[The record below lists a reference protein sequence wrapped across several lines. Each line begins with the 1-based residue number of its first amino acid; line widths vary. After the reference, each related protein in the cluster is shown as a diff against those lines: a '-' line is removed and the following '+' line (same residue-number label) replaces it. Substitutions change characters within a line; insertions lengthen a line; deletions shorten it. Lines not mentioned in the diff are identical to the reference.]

1 MTPLSRSGPL
11 RRGTRNLKAQ
21 TGQGNASTLY
31 SLFTIRALPEIGVG
45 LLLMILMWF
54 TLIRIVHPGPVRT
67 IHLDTQSPTP
77 EAAVEPGRPNA
88 GAQADL
94 EISGRARP
102 SRDQPT
108 EIPVRDSHADLVEEL
123 TRLAGSGGW
132 EAQELFRIK
141 IRQWAEASPSAAAAW
156 GVALKDGPARRDALE
171 QIAIAW
177 ANVDLESAAKWT
189 GSLVEGD
196 AKNAAVLGLAN
207 EAARTTPL
215 VALGAAAQLP
225 PTHERDEALA
235 HAVSQWSAVDP
246 VSASAWSKQVADP
259 LLRQRLLSAVAIEA
273 AESSPLAAADLTATI
288 LDPGIRQ
295 AEAAVSIVE
304 RWAQTDPQA
313 AADWVLQFPDTPARP
328 AAITSLVSVW
338 ATRDASGA
346 EKWAEALPEGVLR
359 EDALTPFYSTVTAP
373 KSPLPGDVPSTGG
386 K

>member
-1 MTPLSRSGPL
+1 MTPPSRSGPL
-11 RRGTRNLKAQ
+11 RRGTRNLKGR
-21 TGQGNASTLY
+21 TGQGNATTLY

-67 IHLDTQSPTP
+67 IHLD
-77 EAAVEPGRPNA
+77 AAAEPDRINA

-94 EISGRARP
+94 GISARARA
-102 SRDQPT
+102 SRGQST
-108 EIPVRDSHADLVEEL
+108 EIPERDPHAGLVEEL
-123 TRLAGSGGW
+123 TRLAGSVGG

-156 GVALKDGPARRDALE
+156 GVALKNEPARRDALE

-177 ANVDLESAAKWT
+177 ANVDLESATKWT

-196 AKNAAVLGLAN
+196 AKKAAVLALAN
-207 EAARTTPL
+207 EAARSTPL
-215 VALGAAAQLP
+215 VAIEAVAQLP

-246 VSASAWSKQVADP
+246 VSASAWSTQVADP

-273 AESSPLAAADLTATI
+273 AESSPMAAADLTATM
-288 LDPGIRQ
+288 LDPGTRQ

-313 AADWVLQFPDTPARP
+313 AADWVLRFPDTPARP

-346 EKWAEALPEGVLR
+346 EKWVEALPEGVLR
-359 EDALTPFYSTVTAP
+359 EDALTAYRSTVTP
-373 KSPLPGDVPSTGG
+373 SKSPLPSDAPSTGG